1 MSERRAPG
9 VAVALVAGAVAAAA
23 TSCTPRWEKA
33 NPVRPI
39 PDSPIGIDSRLS
51 ELDRPPT
58 PQRVRLGRWLF
69 YDKRLSVDGSVSC
82 ATCHQPEHAFSEPTP
97 TSTGIH
103 GLKGTRKAPSLVNLA
118 FALSPQLF
126 WDGRAD
132 SLEAQALMPITNPV
146 EMGNQPEGMLRS
158 LEAVSGYRPYFR
170 EAFGTEEI
178 TAERA
183 TQAIADYERTR
194 LSGGSPWDRWRRR
207 REPDAVSALVKA
219 GDELFFGKAA
229 CGQCH
234 LGDTLSDGRFHN
246 VGVGWDA
253 ATGKF
258 ADQGRFRVTGRPEDL
273 GAFRTPGL
281 REVARHAPYMH
292 DGSVATLE
300 GVVEL
305 YDRGGTPNP
314 HLSPK
319 VHRLHLSADEK
330 RALVALLRALDGEG
344 YQDEPPSAFPQ

>member
-1 MSERRAPG
+1 MA
-9 VAVALVAGAVAAAA
+9 ALVAALVASTVPGCMRPLA
-23 TSCTPRWEKA
+23 RWEKA
-33 NPVRPI
+33 NPLRPI
-39 PDSPIGIDSRLS
+39 PDSPLGIDSRLG
-51 ELDRPPT
+51 ELNRPPT

-69 YDKRLSVDGSVSC
+69 YDTRLSLDASVSC

-103 GLKGTRKAPSLVNLA
+103 GLKGSRKAPALVNLA
-118 FALSPQLF
+118 FALSPHLF

-132 SLEAQALMPITNPV
+132 SLEAQTLVPIANPV
-146 EMGNQPEGMLRS
+146 EMGSTPEGTVQTLKT
-158 LEAVSGYRPYFR
+158 VVGYRPYFQ

-178 TAERA
+178 TAERVG
-183 TQAIADYERTR
+183 QAIADYERTR
-194 LSGGSPWDRWRRR
+194 LSGNSPWDRWRRR

-219 GDELFFGKAA
+219 GDEMFFGKAG

-234 LGDTLSDGRFHN
+234 LGDVLSDGLFHN

-253 ATGKF
+253 AAGRF
-258 ADQGRFRVTGRPEDL
+258 ADEGRFRVTGRPADL
-273 GAFRTPGL
+273 GAFKTPGL

-300 GVVEL
+300 AVVEL

-314 HLSPK
+314 QLSPK
-319 VHRLHLSADEK
+319 IRRLHLSADEK
-330 RALVALLRALDGEG
+330 RALVAFLRALDGEG
-344 YQDEPPSAFPQ
+344 FQDEPPSAFPQ